1 MALLYQVH
9 EVWCLSTC
17 THVYAHCQTR
27 VFAATASD
35 ADSSDGE
42 GGAEVMSDVGGRGM
56 QLAVRREDG
65 PAEQSEDEE
74 GEGEEMEVLDP
85 SHVSSHNKLM

>member
-1 MALLYQVH
+1 MCMY
-9 EVWCLSTC
+9 
-17 THVYAHCQTR
+17 VYARCQTC

-42 GGAEVMSDVGGRGM
+42 GGAEVVPEVGERGM
-56 QLAVRREDG
+56 QVAVRSEDG

-74 GEGEEMEVLDP
+74 GEGEEVEVLDP
-85 SHVSSHNKLM
+85 SHVSSHDRLM

>member
-1 MALLYQVH
+1 MCMYI
-9 EVWCLSTC
+9 
-17 THVYAHCQTR
+17 YAHCQTR

-42 GGAEVMSDVGGRGM
+42 GGAEVMSEVGGRGM
-56 QLAVRREDG
+56 QLAVRSEDG

-74 GEGEEMEVLDP
+74 GGEEMEVLDP